1 MNENDLQHITQQY
14 WEYEAGLDER
24 LRWYILRP
32 HEQLGNKSLL
42 EAELA
47 EAERRGNLKAKPCTT
62 LVLLVGHSLEPLLQS
77 VCIYKPEKIVLLLN
91 EKPYPVGPG
100 KRPKK
105 WYAYAEHFVEAVQI
119 LTEQHWPHCT
129 IEWDVEF
136 PGETGYQGYPVEDNP
151 DAVFQKLVEVLKD
164 EQDVVIDVTGGKKSM
179 VSGAYMYAAY
189 AGTRISYV
197 DFDEYD
203 PEYRRPY
210 GYTCKI
216 GDGLSNPYEAF
227 ALREW
232 ERVRS
237 LYERYQFREAKQIL
251 DGEIRPAMAK
261 WPQNATEAV
270 DLLSNILLFYA
281 LWDSGNYREAN
292 ELLDTL
298 PSFKPPDAVTRLG
311 PGWYEFQN
319 DQVTH
324 TPRHFYGT
332 VRNVQV
338 YVCDELARINRLIEC
353 NEDYR
358 SAFLRAAGLNEV
370 VLVARLVDYADSSI
384 QPRLLDVL
392 DMETPSARKL
402 FRSLAN
408 NTWNLSWRFLKDDT
422 KSQFGNSLNVPLT
435 KQMDNW
441 WSNTSYQKWED
452 FLDYRNKLA
461 HTYFSVPKKWA
472 QDALA
477 FVQANVEDFWGPI
490 ANMKVHTE
498 ALPWPELC
506 ELTGVAAFLPP
517 NLRKEA

>member
-1 MNENDLQHITQQY
+1 MSDTLRSITQNY
-14 WEYEAGLDER
+14 WDQEQGLDER
-24 LRWYILRP
+24 LRWYITHP

-77 VCIYKPEKIVLLLN
+77 VCVYKPKKIVLLLN
-91 EKPYPVGPG
+91 RKSYPVGPG

-119 LTEQHWPHCT
+119 LIEQHWPHCT
-129 IEWDVEF
+129 IEWNIEF

-151 DAVFQKLVEVLKD
+151 DAVFQKLVEVLRD

-216 GDGLSNPYEAF
+216 DGLSNPYKAF

-232 ERVRS
+232 ERVRA
-237 LYERYQFREAKQIL
+237 LYQRYQFRETKQIL

-270 DLLSNILLFYA
+270 DLLSNILHFYD

-292 ELLDTL
+292 VSLATL
-298 PSFKPPDAVTRLG
+298 PRFNAPDAVTVLG
-311 PGWYEFQN
+311 PGWYEFQE
-319 DQVTH
+319 DQISQR
-324 TPRHFYGT
+324 PRHFYAD
-332 VRNVQV
+332 VRKVQV
-338 YVCDELARINRLIEC
+338 YVCDELARISRLIEY

-358 SAFLRAAGLNEV
+358 SAFLRAAALNEV
-370 VLVARLVDYADSSI
+370 VLVARLVEYVDEGIRSD
-384 QPRLLDVL
+384 LLKAL
-392 DMETPSARKL
+392 DERTPTASDL
-402 FRSLAN
+402 FE
-408 NTWNLSWRFLKDDT
+408 WLKD
-422 KSQFGNSLNVPLT
+422 LT
-435 KQMDNW
+435 KPPKWKKMKMELPLKNKMNPW
-441 WSNTSYQKWED
+441 WTETKTAYNDKEGWRE
-452 FLDYRNKLA
+452 FLNHRNKLA
-461 HTYFSVPKKWA
+461 HTYFSVPQKWA

-490 ANMKVHTE
+490 ANMKVHTK

-506 ELTGVAAFLPP
+506 ELTGVAEFLPP
-517 NLRKEA
+517 SLRKKEA